1 MSFSLRRGEKCHLSC
16 VMLLEVGVLA
26 GDRGGVNS
34 RGEGLAE
41 FTLVVHGIHTCMVGV
56 ASYSLQL

>member
-41 FTLVVHGIHTCMVGV
+41 FTLYWYMAYIHAWWG
-56 ASYSLQL
+56 